1 MVVKFANFRTLGP
14 ALAGKLYTKKTELLL
29 ACITRFFDPAQN
41 ALLSH
46 RHSEAMLPTFPFDL
60 HTEREVAAA
69 GDVLRCRQQQPTTV
83 LHLDSGRV
91 MMGVQEE
98 GQMRHQ
104 LGVVEGPFWLDAAS
118 ALLGLPSVVDMV
130 AETSVQL
137 RRQPLDAF
145 LREVNA
151 LPEATQILLRDMA
164 SGYRQQTELA
174 VSRLAQDAEARCAQW
189 LMRRAEY
196 DDQGAAS
203 VTLHQRKRLIAA
215 HLGIAPETFS
225 RVLRN
230 LRNSGLINGSGNVI
244 KLPRPDALQR
254 IASL

>member
-1 MVVKFANFRTLGP
+1 M
-14 ALAGKLYTKKTELLL
+14 AGKLYTKKTELLRG
-29 ACITRFFDPAQN
+29 CITRFFDPAQN
-41 ALLSH
+41 ALPLG
-46 RHSEAMLPTFPFDL
+46 RHSEAMLPTLPFDL
-60 HTEREVAAA
+60 HAEREVAAA

-130 AETSVQL
+130 AETPVQL
-137 RRQPLDAF
+137 RRQPLDVF
-145 LREVNA
+145 LREVSA

-189 LMRRAEY
+189 LIHRAEY
-196 DDQGAAS
+196 DDQGVAS

>member
-1 MVVKFANFRTLGP
+1 
-14 ALAGKLYTKKTELLL
+14 
-29 ACITRFFDPAQN
+29 
-41 ALLSH
+41 
-46 RHSEAMLPTFPFDL
+46 MLPTLPFDL
-60 HTEREVAAA
+60 HAEREVAAA

-130 AETSVQL
+130 AETPVQL
-137 RRQPLDAF
+137 RRQPLDVF
-145 LREVNA
+145 LREVSA

-174 VSRLAQDAEARCAQW
+174 VSRLAQDAESRCAQW
-189 LMRRAEY
+189 LLKNAEA
-196 DDQGAAS
+196 DHSGAMQ
-203 VTLHQRKRLIAA
+203 VTLRLRKRLIAA
-215 HLGIAPETFS
+215 QLGIAPETFS
-225 RVLRN
+225 RVLRH
-230 LRNSGLINGSGNVI
+230 LREMGLIHGTGNVLN
-244 KLPRPDALQR
+244 LPQPLALQSM
-254 IASL
+254 AGC

>member
-1 MVVKFANFRTLGP
+1 
-14 ALAGKLYTKKTELLL
+14 
-29 ACITRFFDPAQN
+29 
-41 ALLSH
+41 
-46 RHSEAMLPTFPFDL
+46 MLPTLPFHL
-60 HTEREVAAA
+60 PAEREVVAA
-69 GDVLRCRQQQPTTV
+69 GEVLRWRKQQPTSV

-91 MMGVQEE
+91 LLGVQEE

-145 LREVNA
+145 LREVEA
-151 LPEATQILLRDMA
+151 LPETTQILLRDMA
-164 SGYRQQTELA
+164 TGYRQQTELA

-189 LMRRAEY
+189 LVRRAEY
-196 DDQGAAS
+196 DEQGTAS

-230 LRNSGLINGSGNVI
+230 LRNSGLISGSGSVI

-254 IASL
+254 VAGM

>member
-1 MVVKFANFRTLGP
+1 
-14 ALAGKLYTKKTELLL
+14 
-29 ACITRFFDPAQN
+29 
-41 ALLSH
+41 
-46 RHSEAMLPTFPFDL
+46 MLPTLSFDL
-60 HTEREVAAA
+60 HAEREVAAA

-91 MMGVQEE
+91 LLGVQEE
-98 GQMRHQ
+98 GHMRHQ

-130 AETSVQL
+130 AETPVQL

-151 LPEATQILLRDMA
+151 LPQSTQILLRDMA

-196 DDQGAAS
+196 DAQGGAS

-215 HLGIAPETFS
+215 NLGIAPETFS

>member
-1 MVVKFANFRTLGP
+1 
-14 ALAGKLYTKKTELLL
+14 
-29 ACITRFFDPAQN
+29 
-41 ALLSH
+41 
-46 RHSEAMLPTFPFDL
+46 MLPTLAFDM
-60 HTEREVAAA
+60 HAEREVAAA
-69 GDVLRCRQQQPTTV
+69 GDVLRWRQQQQPTSV

-91 MMGVQEE
+91 LLGLQED

-130 AETSVQL
+130 AETPVQL

-145 LREVNA
+145 LRDVQA

-189 LMRRAEY
+189 LIRRVEY
-196 DDQGAAS
+196 DQQGAAS

-230 LRNSGLINGSGNVI
+230 LRNSGLISGSGSVI

-254 IASL
+254 VAGL

>member
-130 AETSVQL
+130 AETPVQL
-137 RRQPLDAF
+137 RRQPLDVF
-145 LREVNA
+145 LREVSA

-189 LMRRAEY
+189 LMHRAEY
-196 DDQGAAS
+196 DDQGGAS

>member
-1 MVVKFANFRTLGP
+1 MPTL
-14 ALAGKLYTKKTELLL
+14 
-29 ACITRFFDPAQN
+29 
-41 ALLSH
+41 
-46 RHSEAMLPTFPFDL
+46 PFHL
-60 HTEREVAAA
+60 HAEREVAAA

-130 AETSVQL
+130 AETPVQL
-137 RRQPLDAF
+137 RRQPLAAF
-145 LREVNA
+145 LREVDA
-151 LPEATQILLRDMA
+151 LPEAARGLMCDLAT
-164 SGYRQQTELA
+164 GYRQQTELA

-189 LMRRAEY
+189 LVRRAEY
-196 DDQGAAS
+196 DEQGGAS

-230 LRNSGLINGSGNVI
+230 LRNSGLISGSGSVI
-244 KLPRPDALQR
+244 RLLRPDTLQR
-254 IASL
+254 VAGM

>member
-1 MVVKFANFRTLGP
+1 
-14 ALAGKLYTKKTELLL
+14 
-29 ACITRFFDPAQN
+29 
-41 ALLSH
+41 
-46 RHSEAMLPTFPFDL
+46 MLPIPAFDM
-60 HTEREVAAA
+60 HAEREVAAA
-69 GDVLRCRQQQPTTV
+69 GDVLRWRQQQPTSV

-91 MMGVQEE
+91 LLGLQED

-118 ALLGLPSVVDMV
+118 ALLGLPAVVDMV
-130 AETSVQL
+130 AETPVQL
-137 RRQPLDAF
+137 RRQPLESF
-145 LREVNA
+145 LREVDA

-196 DDQGAAS
+196 DQHGAAS
-203 VTLHQRKRLIAA
+203 VTLQQRKRLIAA

-230 LRNSGLINGSGNVI
+230 LRNSGLISGSGSVI

-254 IASL
+254 VAGL